1 MRFLMW
7 VFKNP
12 KGHNSQIDLYSIRML
27 YIYNGYLNE
36 EHLLTL
42 HPFTTKRYILKTFG
56 NMVKH
61 IVFLIP
67 SELFLSPNKLGIFK

>member
-7 VFKNP
+7 VFGNQ
-12 KGHNSQIDLYSIRML
+12 KGHISQIDLYSIRMF
-27 YIYNGYLNE
+27 YIYNGSLKE

-42 HPFTTKRYILKTFG
+42 HPFSTNRYILNMFG

-61 IVFLIP
+61 IVFLVP
-67 SELFLSPNKLGIFK
+67 SELFLSPNKLGICK